1 MTIPN
6 LLTADA
12 EQKAGYVIEN
22 QTVDKEPE
30 EELFSGLIFDTQ
42 YIISTFLSKK
52 SPIAAFSPPV
62 LGQLCATFAFRTE
75 DGTCHFFTPCLI
87 SKVHS
92 EKRSFLIIVCQI
104 AADLFIYLFYMYYDA
119 PLSLNKFPKLLNH
132 SNVQI
137 NIKNQI
143 RSSSTVAVS
152 RTVMFHPDL

>member
-12 EQKAGYVIEN
+12 EQKAGYAIEN

-62 LGQLCATFAFRTE
+62 LG
-75 DGTCHFFTPCLI
+75 
-87 SKVHS
+87 
-92 EKRSFLIIVCQI
+92 
-104 AADLFIYLFYMYYDA
+104 
-119 PLSLNKFPKLLNH
+119 
-132 SNVQI
+132 
-137 NIKNQI
+137 
-143 RSSSTVAVS
+143 
-152 RTVMFHPDL
+152 